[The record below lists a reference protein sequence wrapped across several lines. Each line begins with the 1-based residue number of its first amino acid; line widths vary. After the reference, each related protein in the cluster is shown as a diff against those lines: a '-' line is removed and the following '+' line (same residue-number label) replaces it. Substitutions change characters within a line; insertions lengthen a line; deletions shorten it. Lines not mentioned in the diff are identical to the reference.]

1 VSRTNKRIQSLLT
14 LALLAAALSAAHGQD
29 APATPPAPAA
39 SDQSAA
45 PAAQPD
51 TQQGSGTKSA
61 PAAKSGAAGQSG
73 KTPAVCFELTMHCV
87 DGVPP
92 AGAKNGT
99 ATKGGGEQQPP
110 LNLKAPDVRTV
121 VSPEEL
127 QEPLPSSEQQAQAE
141 EGDTVQVKSEPN
153 APDVPGGFGAIWW
166 AMNHPSQA
174 WRILAPAQ

>member
-1 VSRTNKRIQSLLT
+1 
-14 LALLAAALSAAHGQD
+14 
-29 APATPPAPAA
+29 
-39 SDQSAA
+39 
-45 PAAQPD
+45 
-51 TQQGSGTKSA
+51 
-61 PAAKSGAAGQSG
+61 
-73 KTPAVCFELTMHCV
+73 MHCV

-99 ATKGGGEQQPP
+99 ATKSGAEQQPP